1 MRFSRCIAALG
12 GVLALLVTPAAAAAD
27 EALPPLLEQAIA
39 AGETIPE
46 TRWIV
51 TQRVRQ
57 RDRDGADEIVLRFDP
72 STEGDSQI
80 EVAEPQGDLTKQQEK
95 LLDGYKSQ
103 LAAAREDGTENISA
117 SYLMYDGVREMLRN
131 GVEMVSEDAE
141 TAIYAFAP
149 SAEEGD
155 TDSEKFL
162 KHIRGEL
169 TVAKAAPHIRR
180 MRLFALEPFKPAAV
194 AKLESFEQ
202 IVEFAPPT
210 ADRPPL
216 MTRSYSNA
224 AGSAFFKKFE
234 NETEVTILDIRAIN

>member
-1 MRFSRCIAALG
+1 MSFFLRIAAIS
-12 GVLALLVTPAAAAAD
+12 GVTTLFFAPAAAAAD

-46 TRWIV
+46 TRWVV

-57 RDRDGADEIVLRFDP
+57 TDRDGADEIVLRFDP
-72 STEGDSQI
+72 STEEESQI
-80 EVAEPQGDLTKQQEK
+80 EVAEPEGELTKQQEK

-103 LAAAREDGTENISA
+103 LAAAREDGTENVAA

-131 GVEMVSEDAE
+131 GVEMVSEDAQ
-141 TAIYAFAP
+141 TAVYAFAP

-155 TDSEKFL
+155 GDSEKFL

-210 ADRPPL
+210 AHRPPL

-234 NETEVTILDIRAIN
+234 TETEVTILDIREIN